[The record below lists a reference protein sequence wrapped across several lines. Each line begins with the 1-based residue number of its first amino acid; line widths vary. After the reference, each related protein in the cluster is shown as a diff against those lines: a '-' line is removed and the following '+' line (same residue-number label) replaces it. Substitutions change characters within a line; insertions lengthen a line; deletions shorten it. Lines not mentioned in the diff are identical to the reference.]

1 MREDL
6 KQQFENIDDNMNKFK
21 EEAEKKI
28 DEYEKFQFLINII
41 CIFSIYL

>member
-21 EEAEKKI
+21 EEAEKKL
-28 DEYEKFQFLINII
+28 DEYVF
-41 CIFSIYL
+41 